1 MLPSLTVAFIV
12 GLLIGSQ
19 IQYFPL
25 STSFLLLLAG
35 LGAVALERF
44 NRVSV
49 RRCYVALRNTLS
61 WSGLLGG
68 GRQSDLPMT
77 Q

>member
-1 MLPSLTVAFIV
+1 MLPSLTVVFIV
-12 GLLIGSQ
+12 GLFIGSQ

-44 NRVSV
+44 NRVSARDSTWHYGILLV
-49 RRCYVALRNTLS
+49 GV
-61 WSGLLGG
+61 GLLGAG
-68 GRQSDLPMT
+68 CQSARP
-77 Q
+77 